1 MSTGYTAVI
10 GEKEDVSFREFALKC
25 SRAFG
30 ALVEMRDEPMDAP
43 IPSEFKPSS
52 YHKDEFAKA
61 CKAFYGSMG
70 MRNDEAE
77 RLANKDYVSQL
88 ESHAEYVEKNRA
100 LSVKYGG
107 MLAKVAKWQSPSSD
121 HDNYRDFM
129 ISQSEESLQHD
140 CGYEHEAPKKLTG
153 AEYRSNLVERAKRDM
168 GYHKKE
174 FASEV
179 KRAKERAKW
188 VQDLVSSLPKD

>member
-1 MSTGYTAVI
+1 MATGYTAII

-52 YHKDEFAKA
+52 YHKDVFAKA
-61 CKAFYGSMG
+61 CKAFYGTIG

-77 RLANKDYVSQL
+77 RLANENYVSQL
-88 ESHAEYVEKNRA
+88 ESHSEYIQKDKN

-121 HDNYRDFM
+121 HDSYRDFM
-129 ISQSEESLQHD
+129 ISQLEESLQHD
-140 CGYEHEAPKKLTG
+140 CGYNHDAPKKMTG
-153 AEYRSNLVERAKRDM
+153 AEYRSNLVESAKRDM
-168 GYHKKE
+168 DYHKKE
-174 FASEV
+174 FAEEV
-179 KRAKERAKW
+179 KRAKGRTKW
-188 VQDLVSSLPKD
+188 VQDLVTNLPKD